1 MNSSNTPIFLNPKTE
16 NPNVSKLQSAKL
28 LFFFGGSPLQQQLD
42 GQYVNPRVGK
52 NKQNFTWSAHF
63 AYAWHQRDK
72 RNPKPSA
79 VTKAPNAQRTHNW
92 TIPVR
97 TQRRR
102 RLTRENRAWKVR
114 FETKNYWSEGVGG
127 LLRGPIE
134 AAWVNFCARGYHLI
148 CVAGPRT
155 DLRVG
160 RGTFHPDY
168 FLRMMP
174 SPCNKM

>member
-1 MNSSNTPIFLNPKTE
+1 MNNSNTIFLNPKTE
-16 NPNVSKLQSAKL
+16 NVNVSKLQSDIFSFLGPDPSTAIRLSICQPPRGQEQTKL
-28 LFFFGGSPLQQQLD
+28 HLERSP
-42 GQYVNPRVGK
+42 
-52 NKQNFTWSAHF
+52 

-79 VTKAPNAQRTHNW
+79 ATKAPNAQRAHNW

-102 RLTRENRAWKVR
+102 WLTRENREWKVR

-127 LLRGPIE
+127 LLCTPIE
-134 AAWVNFCARGYHLI
+134 AAWVNFSARGYHLI
-148 CVAGPRT
+148 CVAGPRK

-160 RGTFHPDY
+160 RGTFHPDW